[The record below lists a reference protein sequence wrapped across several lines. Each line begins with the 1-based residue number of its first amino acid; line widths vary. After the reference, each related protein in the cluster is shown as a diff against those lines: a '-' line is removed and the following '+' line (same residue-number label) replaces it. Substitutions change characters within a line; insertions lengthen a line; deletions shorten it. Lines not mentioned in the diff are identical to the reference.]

1 MRRLERWL
9 AAVGVAASLLV
20 APAADAAGDKAA
32 AHDALRQMRKE
43 TLEELYREVPKARNQ
58 IRSAAGY
65 GVFGTTG
72 VHVLFVG
79 GSGGQGVVRDNLSGR
94 DTYMKV
100 GAVAGGLGLGVED
113 ARTVLIFTNRKVL
126 KEFLEKG
133 WTFGGET
140 AAVAKVDG
148 KGGQAGELESPQG
161 ITVYQL
167 AKSGLMAK
175 GSVQGTKY
183 WKDDALN

>member
-1 MRRLERWL
+1 
-9 AAVGVAASLLV
+9 
-20 APAADAAGDKAA
+20 
-32 AHDALRQMRKE
+32 
-43 TLEELYREVPKARNQ
+43 
-58 IRSAAGY
+58 
-65 GVFGTTG
+65 
-72 VHVLFVG
+72 
-79 GSGGQGVVRDNLSGR
+79 
-94 DTYMKV
+94 
-100 GAVAGGLGLGVED
+100 
-113 ARTVLIFTNRKVL
+113 VLIFTNRKVL

-140 AAVAKVDG
+140 AAVAKVEG